1 MAIVEPTSIGLSQA
15 THQKLRRLKEDGHF
29 DDMVD
34 AYRFGIGLAIASGV
48 IPPPISST
56 QTVFAVSGVD
66 PDHKIRTAIVAVYGD
81 QLEGQSVYRFAER
94 LADWGVQEIY
104 MESEKG
110 DIDVAA
116 MLTGV
121 PQDVS

>member
-1 MAIVEPTSIGLSQA
+1 MAIIEPTSIGLSQA

-56 QTVFAVSGVD
+56 QTVFAVSSVD